1 MLNSVYMFMMDALIR
16 GGKPKKGAVELLDLL
31 YRQKVPFVVLSQQSG
46 KSRDTMVQEMR
57 AAGFRT
63 FRHANLYS
71 SSMAAVDF
79 LSSHFAEK
87 KQAAVIGG
95 EGVKEAVEKAD
106 YQKNHLHPDFIFVGM
121 DRTLNYDDYCDICAM
136 VAEGGILVSVDDRRT
151 QVVDNQ
157 KMIGNGSIVHM
168 IEYVT
173 KTDAIHFGAG
183 SPLFLDMALRYMN
196 VESALTVFVGT
207 SFIRDIVPALH
218 KGMTT
223 VYVTEGRSIVNEGM
237 NEKIH
242 PDYIVEDLS
251 GLAR

>member
-1 MLNSVYMFMMDALIR
+1 MLNSVYVLVMDALIR

-31 YRQKVPFVVLSQQSG
+31 YRQNVPFVVLSQQSG
-46 KSRDTMVQEMR
+46 KSRDTVVKEMR

-63 FRHANLYS
+63 FRHANLYT

-79 LSSHFAEK
+79 LSSHFPEK

-95 EGVKEAVEKAD
+95 EGVREAVEKAE
-106 YQKNHLHPDFIFVGM
+106 YHRNHLHPDFVFAGM
-121 DRTLNYDDYCDICAM
+121 DRTLNYDDYCDVCAM
-136 VAEGGILVSVDDRRT
+136 IAEGGILVSVDDRRT
-151 QVVDNQ
+151 QVVENQ
-157 KMIGNGSIVHM
+157 KLIGNGSIVHM
-168 IEYVT
+168 MEYAT
-173 KTDAIHFGAG
+173 KTDAIHFGIG
-183 SPLFLDMALRYMN
+183 SPLLLDMVLRYMKADAS
-196 VESALTVFVGT
+196 VVVFVGT
-207 SFIRDIVPALH
+207 SFVRDLIPALH